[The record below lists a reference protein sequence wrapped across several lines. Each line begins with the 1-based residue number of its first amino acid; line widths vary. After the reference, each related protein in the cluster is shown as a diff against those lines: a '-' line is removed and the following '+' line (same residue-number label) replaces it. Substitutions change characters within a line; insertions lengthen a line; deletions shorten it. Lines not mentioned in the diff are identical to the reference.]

1 MGILN
6 GNSICRSLC
15 EKSLVHAITGNVER
29 NKNRTDV
36 HLYID
41 GPILLYC
48 GNIKSNQ
55 VDLHKS
61 INIIF
66 GKLSKIISTVQNVYN
81 VVAVKIF
88 FDGEAPKEKAE
99 RQQQRLERKSD
110 YNIQNIKYSFLR
122 SIKSYWNNIP
132 LLIQELTKG
141 EAEMEMY
148 KQRQDATVVY
158 TKDTDMFTIAYGY
171 EGAGEFIFCQERTSQ
186 TIHTYYFYDMKKFVI
201 DGLSKE
207 TFAMLMGFVGTD
219 YTESRLTRTQV
230 ENIFSGFE
238 ERQLESIQDCNLT
251 AIENFLQT
259 SSQYLLSCKGVRE
272 SRKYHKIKERAYLE
286 SIIWYINYIKYGVFS

>member
-15 EKSLVHAITGNVER
+15 NKSLVYAITGTVEYR
-29 NKNRTDV
+29 ENRPDV

-48 GNIKSNQ
+48 GNIKSAR
-55 VDLHKS
+55 VDVQKS
-61 INIIF
+61 IYIIF
-66 GKLSKIISTVQNVYN
+66 GKLSKIISTVQSVYN
-81 VVAVKIF
+81 VLGVRIY

-110 YNIQNIKYSFLR
+110 YNIQTIKNRFKGSLTPF
-122 SIKSYWNNIP
+122 WNGIP
-132 LLIQELTKG
+132 LLIRDLVKG

-148 KQRQDATVVY
+148 RQRQDSCGTVVY
-158 TKDTDMFTIAYGY
+158 TKDTDMFTIAYGH
-171 EGAGEFIFCQERTSQ
+171 EGESDFIFCQERTSQ
-186 TIHTYYFYDMKKFVI
+186 NIHTYYFYDMKKFTI
-201 DGLSKE
+201 DGLSRE

-230 ENIFSGFE
+230 ENIFGGFE
-238 ERQLESIQDCNLT
+238 NKKIQSLPDCNIT
-251 AIENFLQT
+251 TSDIENFLNNLQF
-259 SSQYLLSCKGVRE
+259 CKGVRE
-272 SRKYHKIKERAYLE
+272 SKKYHKIREGTYLE
-286 SIIWYINYIKYGVFS
+286 LILWYINYIRYGDFS